1 MPLESRKLA
10 EDHQLRS
17 LNQEV
22 APMALFS
29 EKTAEKELNEQS
41 NKVHQADLKTL
52 LDRQKAIEGKVRDS
66 GRLNRFSTDIK
77 LMFSLIRDYWYG
89 HYRAIPWKSVAAVA
103 GALLYVLNPLDLI
116 PDLIFGFGLV
126 DDAGVVALC
135 LKLVESDLHRYAAWK
150 ELHSS

>member
-1 MPLESRKLA
+1 
-10 EDHQLRS
+10 
-17 LNQEV
+17 
-22 APMALFS
+22 MALFS

-52 LDRQKAIEGKVRDS
+52 LDRQKAIEEKVRDS

-89 HYRAIPWKSVAAVA
+89 HYRAIPWKSIAAVA

-150 ELHSS
+150 ELRESDSGQPSKS